1 MTFFSAIRDKL
12 IMMKIYFNRSQSY
25 TSIANTSM
33 IFVILLTTL
42 KDKGITTN
50 EVAFLICMLPAYV
63 YILFYA
69 VKGYAIGK
77 KASS

>member
-1 MTFFSAIRDKL
+1 MG
-12 IMMKIYFNRSQSY
+12 
-25 TSIANTSM
+25 IAGGA
-33 IFVILLTTL
+33 VVPLLYTTL

-50 EVAFLICMLPAYV
+50 EVAFLLCMLPAYV

-77 KASS
+77 KAAN